1 MDVSGVGGGPSHGRR
16 ATGSAMNNAARTLIA
31 AGALAVFSNVLA
43 VAHADPDPHMPNGKA
58 LWCQGG
64 LGNDAMI
71 PYCDGEHFPDGSFWH
86 QTAASPFGI
95 GGPASLPWNEPV
107 LVKP

>member
-1 MDVSGVGGGPSHGRR
+1 MKTTR
-16 ATGSAMNNAARTLIA
+16 IA
-31 AGALAVFSNVLA
+31 AAIGLAATALFGAAEG
-43 VAHADPDPHMPNGKA
+43 HADDGPDPHMPNGGA

-64 LGNDAMI
+64 MGNVAMI
-71 PYCDGEHFPDGSFWH
+71 PYCDGQQYPDGSFWH
-86 QTAASPFGI
+86 QTASSPFGF